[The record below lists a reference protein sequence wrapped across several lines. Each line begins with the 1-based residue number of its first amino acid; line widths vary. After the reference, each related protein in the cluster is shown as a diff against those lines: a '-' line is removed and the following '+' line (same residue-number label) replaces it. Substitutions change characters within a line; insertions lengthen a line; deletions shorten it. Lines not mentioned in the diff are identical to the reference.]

1 MLQCAATARDQS
13 GRKFMPDEVQ
23 HRVTEL
29 LQAWGQGEQ
38 SALTKLMPLIYQELR
53 RLARRYMRQENPG
66 HILQTTAL
74 VNEAYLR
81 LTDSRRLHWKNR
93 AHFFAICAQLMR
105 QILVDYARSYRSRK
119 RGGGM
124 IQGALNEAL
133 VPSDERDVDLVALDD
148 ALKALSQVD
157 ERKSRTVE
165 LRFFGGL
172 SVAETAEVLNVSQET
187 IARDWRLARAWLL
200 REMSGGRERS
210 ARTGQSS
217 RTARRPG

>member
-1 MLQCAATARDQS
+1 
-13 GRKFMPDEVQ
+13 MPDEVQ

-38 SALTKLMPLIYQELR
+38 SALNKLMPLIYQELR
-53 RLARRYMRQENPG
+53 RLARRYMRQENPA

-124 IQGALNEAL
+124 VQGALNEAL
-133 VPSDERDVDLVALDD
+133 IPSDERDVDLVALDD
-148 ALKALSQVD
+148 ALKTLSQVD
-157 ERKSRTVE
+157 ERKSRVVE

-200 REMSGGRERS
+200 KEMSGGREI

>member
-1 MLQCAATARDQS
+1 
-13 GRKFMPDEVQ
+13 MPDEVQ

-38 SALTKLMPLIYQELR
+38 SALNKLMPLIYQELR
-53 RLARRYMRQENPG
+53 RLARRYMRQENPA

-124 IQGALNEAL
+124 VQGALNEAL
-133 VPSDERDVDLVALDD
+133 IPSDERDVDLVALDD

-157 ERKSRTVE
+157 ERKSRVVE

-200 REMSGGRERS
+200 KEMSGGREI